1 MIDIW
6 LCYLPGLRK
15 MKDFFFFFFFKSLLR
30 SDLTEGRVFI
40 TSWRCLLHCLDGK
53 AMSEG
58 KFAFLSRPAYGV

>member
-1 MIDIW
+1 
-6 LCYLPGLRK
+6 
-15 MKDFFFFFFFKSLLR
+15 MKDFFLKSLLR

-40 TSWRCLLHCLDGK
+40 TSWRRLLHCLDGK

>member
-15 MKDFFFFFFFKSLLR
+15 MKDFFFKSLLR

-40 TSWRCLLHCLDGK
+40 TSWRRLLHCLDGK

>member
-1 MIDIW
+1 
-6 LCYLPGLRK
+6 
-15 MKDFFFFFFFKSLLR
+15 MKDFFFFFFLKSLLR